1 MALALNKILIAGANS
16 NTAGAYFTTQT
27 LIAPATV
34 AGNVVPAGVYLMFPT
49 LNSQIYANNGTA
61 LVLLTPANTGGVVVE
76 RGQAGRSRTHSA
88 NPAQGRCRRRLHASV
103 GVDGQDA

>member
-1 MALALNKILIAGANS
+1 MALGLNKILIAGANS

-61 LVLLTPANTGGVVVE
+61 LALLIAANTGGVLVSDGVNVVANSTTTANTITFLTVNG
-76 RGQAGRSRTHSA
+76 GQNVSSTFTS
-88 NPAQGRCRRRLHASV
+88 
-103 GVDGQDA
+103 

>member
-1 MALALNKILIAGANS
+1 MALALNKILVAGANS

-34 AGNVVPAGVYLMFPT
+34 AGNLVPAGVYLMFPT

-61 LVLLTPANTGGVVVE
+61 LVQLIAANTGGVLISDGVNVV
-76 RGQAGRSRTHSA
+76 A
-88 NPAQGRCRRRLHASV
+88 NSTTTANTITFLTVNGGLTANSTFTS
-103 GVDGQDA
+103 